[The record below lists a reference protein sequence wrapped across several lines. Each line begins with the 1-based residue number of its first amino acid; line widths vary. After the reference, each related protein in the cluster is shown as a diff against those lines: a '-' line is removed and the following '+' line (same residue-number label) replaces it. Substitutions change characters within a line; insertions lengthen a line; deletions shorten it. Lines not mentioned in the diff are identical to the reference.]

1 MIILMTHIKDAKP
14 PGRTKHTAEQG
25 AWAMKRTGQTDP
37 DIAIAAL
44 YGTNI
49 NAVKWQEFYL
59 ARNTG
64 AKA

>member
-14 PGRTKHTAEQG
+14 PGAAKHTKAQY
-25 AWAMKRTGQTDP
+25 AWAMEWTGIDDP
-37 DIAIAAL
+37 DVAISAL
-44 YGTNI
+44 YRTNI
-49 NAVKWQEFYL
+49 NAVVWQGFYL